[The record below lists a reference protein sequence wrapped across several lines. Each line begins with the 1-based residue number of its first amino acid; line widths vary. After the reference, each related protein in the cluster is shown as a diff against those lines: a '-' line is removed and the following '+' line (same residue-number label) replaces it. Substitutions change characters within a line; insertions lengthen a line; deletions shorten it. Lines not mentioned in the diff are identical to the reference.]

1 AEQRPQDQERRVV
14 GRERRKYFDHR
25 IEDQIEHQWQT
36 PAVTV
41 RQQSENERA
50 YGPERKRQ
58 RNGERHRAIVLV
70 KFPADR
76 GQTVDHQEKVERVKH
91 PGEESCG
98 DCFSVI
104 VRRRAQEAHSLSIT
118 VLSKSAQRF
127 NSAMG
132 TFSPVLCAVSIS
144 PGPNTTVSE
153 LSAPRCG
160 ASV

>member
-1 AEQRPQDQERRVV
+1 
-14 GRERRKYFDHR
+14 
-25 IEDQIEHQWQT
+25 
-36 PAVTV
+36 
-41 RQQSENERA
+41 
-50 YGPERKRQ
+50 
-58 RNGERHRAIVLV
+58 IVLV

-91 PGEESCG
+91 PAEESCG

-160 ASV
+160 ASVPNATVVDRFPVSDSRSDASSSRGDGSKAGSMRFTSSLALKPLFFCFNFDSSLR